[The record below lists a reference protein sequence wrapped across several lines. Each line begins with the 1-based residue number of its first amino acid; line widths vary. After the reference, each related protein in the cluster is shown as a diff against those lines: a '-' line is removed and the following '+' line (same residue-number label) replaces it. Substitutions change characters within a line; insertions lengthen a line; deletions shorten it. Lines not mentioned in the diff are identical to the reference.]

1 MRCLAWYVSHLKCVE
16 GDKHAIKNFDRELEC
31 KTPCLAK
38 AAGIEAVIPCKCAL
52 DLCITMVLH
61 FKIHV
66 ALNFTAD
73 SEQGP
78 FEQIFGLESLWY
90 LGRAGTILDTC

>member
-1 MRCLAWYVSHLKCVE
+1 MRCLAWYVSHLKAVE

-52 DLCITMVLH
+52 IFASSLLPHLGTVWLS
-61 FKIHV
+61 
-66 ALNFTAD
+66 TAC
-73 SEQGP
+73 SKSQ
-78 FEQIFGLESLWY
+78 
-90 LGRAGTILDTC
+90 